1 MQPVGVG
8 LRAVATIID
17 GVLLGIVGYAFSA
30 MAGST
35 TATGFNLAGAPF
47 FAWMLIAFGYYI
59 VLEAQLGWTLGK
71 RAVGIRV
78 VKKDGS
84 KLDWQAS
91 IVRNLVRIVDG
102 LFFYL
107 VAAIAVWTSKDKQ
120 RLGDR
125 IANTLVVRGSAGGNP

>member
-8 LRAVATIID
+8 LRAVATLID

-47 FAWMLIAFGYYI
+47 FLWLLIGFGYYI

-91 IVRNLVRIVDG
+91 IVRNVVRIVDG

-125 IANTLVVRGSAGGNP
+125 IANTLVVKP